1 MNKTDLLFQ
10 MLDNP
15 DQYSDAQWQDILAD
29 DECRE
34 LYALMAKTK
43 SATQTSQITDDE
55 IDAEWQRLSQS
66 KQNHAAVIPL
76 WRKIAAAA
84 AIMIALF
91 GFTYAAIRT
100 GFFGVEKIITSKE
113 TPHKVENVDSVAT
126 KDNKPTT
133 QAISQDSEENVKES
147 TGEAPVKAE
156 PRLYDNVPLEQILTD
171 LSAYYHVD
179 VEYRS
184 EDVRSLRLY
193 YQWEPDYSLDKVIEM
208 LSNFEAFSIHLEGNK
223 LIVESSCK
231 VSAVPSLLEQC
242 RTAADVARS
251 ESSSQEGKQ

>member
-10 MLDNP
+10 MLENP
-15 DQYSDAQWQDILAD
+15 DQYSEAQWQDILAD

-43 SATQTSQITDDE
+43 SATQSSQITEDE

-66 KQNHAAVIPL
+66 KQNHATVIPL

-84 AIMIALF
+84 AIMIAVF

-100 GFFGVEKIITSKE
+100 GFFGVEKIITPKE

-126 KDNKPTT
+126 KDNEATT
-133 QAISQDSEENVKES
+133 QEISQDTEENTE
-147 TGEAPVKAE
+147 EAPAKAE
-156 PRLYDNVPLEQILTD
+156 PRLYDNVPLEQILTE
-171 LSAYYHVD
+171 LSAYYNVD
-179 VEYRS
+179 VEYCS

-193 YQWEPDYSLDKVIEM
+193 YQWEPEYSLDKVIEM
-208 LSNFEAFSIHLEGNK
+208 LSHFETFNIHREGNK
-223 LIVESSCK
+223 LII
-231 VSAVPSLLEQC
+231 
-242 RTAADVARS
+242 
-251 ESSSQEGKQ
+251 ESSSQEGMQ

>member
-15 DQYSDAQWQDILAD
+15 DQYSEAQWQDILAD
-29 DECRE
+29 DELRE
-34 LYALMAKTK
+34 LYTLMTKTK
-43 SATQTSQITDDE
+43 SAAQASQITDDE
-55 IDAEWQRLSQS
+55 IDAEWQRLIHSR
-66 KQNHAAVIPL
+66 QNHAAVIPL

-113 TPHKVENVDSVAT
+113 TPHKVERVDSVAT
-126 KDNKPTT
+126 KDNEAIT
-133 QAISQDSEENVKES
+133 QEISQDTEENFKES
-147 TGEAPVKAE
+147 TEEATAKTE
-156 PRLYDNVPLEQILTD
+156 PRLYDNAPLEQILTD

-179 VEYRS
+179 VEYSS

-193 YQWEPDYSLDKVIEM
+193 YQWEPEYSLDKVIEM
-208 LSNFEAFSIHLEGNK
+208 LSNFETFSIHLEGNK
-223 LIVESSCK
+223 LIVESS
-231 VSAVPSLLEQC
+231 
-242 RTAADVARS
+242 
-251 ESSSQEGKQ
+251 SQEGKQ

>member
-15 DQYSDAQWQDILAD
+15 DQYSEAQWQDILAD
-29 DECRE
+29 DECRK
-34 LYALMAKTK
+34 LYTLMAKTK
-43 SATQTSQITDDE
+43 SAAQSSQINEDE
-55 IDAEWQRLSQS
+55 IDAEWQRLIQS

-126 KDNKPTT
+126 KDNEAIIQK
-133 QAISQDSEENVKES
+133 ISQDSEES
-147 TGEAPVKAE
+147 TEEATAKTE
-156 PRLYDNVPLEQILTD
+156 PRLYDNVPLEQILTE

-179 VEYRS
+179 VEYSS

-193 YQWEPDYSLDKVIEM
+193 YQWEPEYSLDKVIEM
-208 LSNFEAFSIHLEGNK
+208 LSNFETFSIHQEGKK
-223 LIVESSCK
+223 LIV
-231 VSAVPSLLEQC
+231 
-242 RTAADVARS
+242 

>member
-10 MLDNP
+10 MLENP
-15 DQYSDAQWQDILAD
+15 DQYSEAQWQDILAD

-43 SATQTSQITDDE
+43 SAAQSSQITDDE
-55 IDAEWQRLSQS
+55 IDAEWQRLIKS

-76 WRKIAAAA
+76 WRKIAAAV

-91 GFTYAAIRT
+91 GFAYAAIRT

-113 TPHKVENVDSVAT
+113 TPLKVENVDSVAT
-126 KDNKPTT
+126 KDNEATT
-133 QAISQDSEENVKES
+133 QEITQDSEENVKES
-147 TGEAPVKAE
+147 TEEVPVKAE

-171 LSAYYHVD
+171 LSEYYHVD
-179 VEYRS
+179 IEYSS

-208 LSNFEAFSIHLEGNK
+208 LSHFETFNIHREGNK

-242 RTAADVARS
+242 RTDADVARS
-251 ESSSQEGKQ
+251 EPSSQEGKQ

>member
-15 DQYSDAQWQDILAD
+15 DQYSEAQWQDILAD

-43 SATQTSQITDDE
+43 SAAQSSLITDDE
-55 IDAEWQRLSQS
+55 IDAEWQRLIKS

-76 WRKIAAAA
+76 WRKIAAAVA
-84 AIMIALF
+84 VMIALF
-91 GFTYAAIRT
+91 GFAYAAIRT
-100 GFFGVEKIITSKE
+100 GFFGVDKIITSKE
-113 TPHKVENVDSVAT
+113 TTHKMENVDSVAT
-126 KDNKPTT
+126 KDNEAIT
-133 QAISQDSEENVKES
+133 QEISQNPEENIKES
-147 TGEAPVKAE
+147 TEEATAKTE

-179 VEYRS
+179 VEYSS

-193 YQWEPDYSLDKVIEM
+193 YQWEQ
-208 LSNFEAFSIHLEGNK
+208 
-223 LIVESSCK
+223 

>member
-15 DQYSDAQWQDILAD
+15 DQYSEAQWQDILAD

-43 SATQTSQITDDE
+43 SATQSSQITDDE
-55 IDAEWQRLSQS
+55 IDAEWQRLVHSR
-66 KQNHAAVIPL
+66 QNHAAVIPL

-84 AIMIALF
+84 AIVIALF

-100 GFFGVEKIITSKE
+100 GFFGIEKIITSKE

-126 KDNKPTT
+126 KENEPTAQEILQNT
-133 QAISQDSEENVKES
+133 EENTE
-147 TGEAPVKAE
+147 EAPVKTE
-156 PRLYDNVPLEQILTD
+156 PRLYDNVPLEQILTE

-179 VEYRS
+179 VEYQS

-193 YQWEPDYSLDKVIEM
+193 YQWEPEYSLDKVVEM
-208 LSNFEAFSIHLEGNK
+208 LSHFEMFNIHLENDK
-223 LIVESSCK
+223 LIVES
-231 VSAVPSLLEQC
+231 A
-242 RTAADVARS
+242 
-251 ESSSQEGKQ
+251 SQEGKQ

>member
-15 DQYSDAQWQDILAD
+15 DQYSEAQWQDILAD

-34 LYALMAKTK
+34 IYTLMAKTK
-43 SATQTSQITDDE
+43 SSAQSSQITDDE

-91 GFTYAAIRT
+91 GFTYAAVRT

-126 KDNKPTT
+126 KDNEAIIQK
-133 QAISQDSEENVKES
+133 ISQDSEESTEES
-147 TGEAPVKAE
+147 TEEATAK
-156 PRLYDNVPLEQILTD
+156 RLYDNVPLEQILTE

-179 VEYRS
+179 VEYSS

-193 YQWEPDYSLDKVIEM
+193 YQWEPEYSLDKVIEM
-208 LSNFEAFSIHLEGNK
+208 LSNFETFSIQLE
-223 LIVESSCK
+223 
-231 VSAVPSLLEQC
+231 
-242 RTAADVARS
+242 
-251 ESSSQEGKQ
+251 

>member
-15 DQYSDAQWQDILAD
+15 DQYSEAQWQDILAD

-34 LYALMAKTK
+34 LYTLMTKTK
-43 SATQTSQITDDE
+43 SAAQSSQITDDE
-55 IDAEWQRLSQS
+55 IDAEWQRLVRS

-76 WRKIAAAA
+76 WRKIAAAV

-91 GFTYAAIRT
+91 GFAYAAIRT
-100 GFFGVEKIITSKE
+100 GFFGVDKIITSKE
-113 TPHKVENVDSVAT
+113 TTHKMENVDSVAT
-126 KDNKPTT
+126 KDNEATT
-133 QAISQDSEENVKES
+133 QEISQDTEENTE
-147 TGEAPVKAE
+147 EAPAKAE

-171 LSAYYHVD
+171 LSTYYHAD

-208 LSNFEAFSIHLEGNK
+208 LSHFETFNIHREGDK
-223 LIVESSCK
+223 LIV
-231 VSAVPSLLEQC
+231 
-242 RTAADVARS
+242 